1 MYCEG
6 DGFEYWLDWLDDR
19 YSGKLLDTSLLVQ
32 SSQIP
37 ELVRAQGVA
46 SINAYLHNLKQRAA
60 NASRNRVR
68 VIFIGYGDAG
78 KTSLVRVLH
87 DEPVAET
94 EPMTAGVN
102 IREWPVPGT
111 DIKAHFW
118 DFGGPVMAHATHQ
131 LFLRESCLYVLVISS
146 RSEIVDQTVWQH
158 GVLLSHPHSETHA
171 LLEVDYHLRILS
183 IWVNG
188 QNARDY
194 LTLIRDEIH
203 TILARLDIDYE
214 ALLTLAASARI
225 GPPARRASAAE
236 TAPYQ
241 QILAFDQ

>member
-1 MYCEG
+1 M
-6 DGFEYWLDWLDDR
+6 
-19 YSGKLLDTSLLVQ
+19 
-32 SSQIP
+32 
-37 ELVRAQGVA
+37 
-46 SINAYLHNLKQRAA
+46 
-60 NASRNRVR
+60 
-68 VIFIGYGDAG
+68 
-78 KTSLVRVLH
+78 RVLH

-94 EPMTAGVN
+94 EPMTAGLD

-118 DFGGPVMAHATHQ
+118 DFGGQVMAHATHQ

-241 QILAFDQ
+241 QILAFDQQKMPEYISSSGTRYDVQKILQGIVSAQTLAQERKQFIVNISNSRLGNVTLADQIDESFNQRD